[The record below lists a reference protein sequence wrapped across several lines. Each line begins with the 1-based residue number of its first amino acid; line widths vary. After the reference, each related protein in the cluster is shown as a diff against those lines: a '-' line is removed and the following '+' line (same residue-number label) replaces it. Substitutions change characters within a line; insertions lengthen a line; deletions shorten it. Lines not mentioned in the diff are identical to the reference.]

1 MSYFAEATAPAQSS
15 KSEALI
21 RLAQGLLFVG
31 KQIVKKTPA
40 RIFFDYHKAHFKI
53 LFSILRSAERA
64 KPIQDEVRALD
75 KNIDQLV
82 ASAQSLLFEAERL
95 PPSPWE
101 AIDMGIPD
109 LPRVL
114 DPAYVQS
121 YQQFLNAYES
131 TAKQLADSVA
141 ACLEAARK
149 IEQETPPRLAELR
162 ARIEKLPVKT
172 NFDFIVKQRLEEE
185 TQFVELALEKV
196 GPVSTRAQKALAY
209 VRSVQAN
216 IQDARK

>member
-1 MSYFAEATAPAQSS
+1 MSYFAEAATATQST

-40 RIFFDYHKAHFKI
+40 RLFFDYHKAHFKI

-64 KPIQDEVRALD
+64 KPIQEEVRALD

-101 AIDMGIPD
+101 AIDKGLPD
-109 LPRVL
+109 LPLVL
-114 DPAYVQS
+114 DPDYVRS
-121 YQQFLNAYES
+121 YQQFLDAYES
-131 TAKQLADSVA
+131 TANQLADSVA
-141 ACLEAARK
+141 ACLEAAKK
-149 IEQETPPRLAELR
+149 IEQETPLRLAELR
-162 ARIEKLPVKT
+162 ARLEKLPVKT
-172 NFDFIVKQRLEEE
+172 NFDFIVRQRLDEEI
-185 TQFVELALEKV
+185 QFVELALEKV
-196 GPVSTRAQKALAY
+196 GPVRARAEKALAY

-216 IQDARK
+216 IRDARK